1 MKCSEPERK
10 KRAKHRKK
18 RKKKRSEAQ
27 KKTKEKNERS
37 TEKKTSEAQKKNE
50 KKKANTN
57 GGPVARFLCTA
68 LFFSLAATRS
78 EKGDDT
84 DE

>member
-1 MKCSEPERK
+1 VSQKEKNERKKTKEKRERK

-18 RKKKRSEAQ
+18 TSEAQ
-27 KKTKEKNERS
+27 
-37 TEKKTSEAQKKNE
+37 KKTSEAQKE
-50 KKKANTN
+50 KRERKKTNTK
-57 GGPVARFLCTA
+57 GDQLLVFLCTA